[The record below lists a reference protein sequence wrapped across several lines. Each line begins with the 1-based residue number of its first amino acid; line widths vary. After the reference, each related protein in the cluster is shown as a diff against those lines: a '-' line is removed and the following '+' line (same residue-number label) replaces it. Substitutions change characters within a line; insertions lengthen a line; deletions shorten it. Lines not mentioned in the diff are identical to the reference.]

1 MFPKL
6 NWVVVVEVVVSAPFR
21 NIAVMHLVRDHMIQV
36 TPPYHSTSYMLVAT
50 TATDL
55 CLYVVRVTSCIM
67 NDLDLG
73 IASDK
78 IVNL

>member
-1 MFPKL
+1 MFPKS

-21 NIAVMHLVRDHMIQV
+21 NIGCDVRDHMIQV
-36 TPPYHSTSYMLVAT
+36 TPPYHSTSYMLVAS

-73 IASDK
+73 NSG
-78 IVNL
+78 